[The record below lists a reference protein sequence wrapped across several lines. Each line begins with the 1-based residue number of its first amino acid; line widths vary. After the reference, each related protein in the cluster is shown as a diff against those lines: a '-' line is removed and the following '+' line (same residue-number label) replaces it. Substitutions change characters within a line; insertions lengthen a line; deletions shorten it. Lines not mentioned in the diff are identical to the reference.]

1 MKRNYVQVAQFLAEN
16 FPELQG
22 KITGGLYPTPPLAEF
37 AANII
42 SVLQMVGIAWM
53 VMGGEKLLRMVGF
66 KGPLPSFY
74 WTIQDNPMPIM
85 IGLFLLAPQ
94 VVNSFSNNGAFEIY
108 LGQDTIFSK
117 IETGGMPT
125 AEQLVTALKAI
136 GLQYNGK

>member
-22 KITGGLYPTPPLAEF
+22 KITGGLYPVPPAAEF

-42 SVLQMVGIAWM
+42 SILQLVGIAWM
-53 VMGGEKLLRMVGF
+53 VMGGDKLLRMVGF
-66 KGPLPSFY
+66 KGSLPAFY
-74 WTIQDNPMPIM
+74 WTIQDNSMPIM

-108 LGQDTIFSK
+108 LGDDTIFSK

-125 AEQLVTALKAI
+125 SEQLIASLKAI
-136 GLQYNGK
+136 GLQYTGK